1 MKKLIW
7 AVVLVV
13 ILAAAGVGLYSQG
26 NNGKEIQMPAAVA
39 FRILLGVADTA
50 ATQWD
55 GSVTVSPG
63 AIASVQGWRFR
74 PSDTTDGRSS
84 WKAWSGQSLTM
95 IGRQNAGQ
103 APPVVENGV
112 IVATTSDDPGARVS
126 VKTA

>member
-63 AIASVQGWRFR
+63 AIAAAS
-74 PSDTTDGRSS
+74 
-84 WKAWSGQSLTM
+84 
-95 IGRQNAGQ
+95 NA
-103 APPVVENGV
+103 
-112 IVATTSDDPGARVS
+112 VS
-126 VKTA
+126 VPVTEAS